1 MDSNKQMADLL
12 FKNITKTPDDYEQMY
27 PKRNL
32 EEGAVVTRF
41 APSPTGRMHV
51 GNLRTALYAYLVAK
65 HEGGD
70 FILRIEDTDQERYV
84 EGAVDIIY
92 RTLQKTG
99 LIHDEGP
106 DKDGGCGPYVQSE
119 RQAQGIYL
127 KYAKELIDK
136 GEAYYCFCDKE
147 RLEGL
152 KKVVAGKEIHVYD
165 KHCLHLSK
173 EEVEEKLAAGVPYV
187 IRQNNPTEGT
197 TTFEDEIY
205 GDITVDNAELDDMI
219 LIKSDGYP
227 TYNFANVVDDHL
239 MGITHVVRGN
249 EYLSS
254 SPKYN
259 RLYEAFGWE
268 VPVYIHCPLITDEN
282 HQKLSKRCGHSSFED
297 LVEQG
302 FLTEAI
308 VNFVALLGWS
318 PADNQEIMTLEEL
331 VEKFDYHHMNKS
343 PAVFDYTKLKWMNGE
358 YIKKMDFD
366 KFYEMALPYIKE
378 VITKD
383 YDLKKIAHM
392 VQTRIEIFPDIRDH
406 IDFFEELPEYDVA
419 MYTHKKMKTNAQ
431 TSLEVLQE
439 ILPVLEAQED
449 YSNDALYQTLLK
461 YVEQKGCKN
470 GYVMWPIRTAVSGKQ
485 MTPGGATE
493 LMEVLGKEESL
504 ARIRKGIELLSQAQ

>member
-1 MDSNKQMADLL
+1 MSK
-12 FKNITKTPDDYEQMY
+12 I
-27 PKRNL
+27 R
-32 EEGAVVTRF
+32 TRF

-51 GNLRTALYAYLVAK
+51 GNLRTALYAYLIAK

-70 FILRIEDTDQERYV
+70 FILRIEDTDQERLV

-99 LIHDEGP
+99 LVHDEGP
-106 DKDGGCGPYVQSE
+106 DKDGGVGPYIQSE
-119 RQAQGIYL
+119 RQANGIYL
-127 KYAKELIDK
+127 EYAKKLIEK

-147 RLEGL
+147 RLESL
-152 KKVVAGKEIHVYD
+152 RTEVAGKEISIYD

-173 EEVEEKLAAGVPYV
+173 EEVQEKLDAGIPYV

-205 GDITVDNAELDDMI
+205 GDITVDNSELDDMI
-219 LIKSDGYP
+219 LIKSDGFP

-259 RLYEAFGWE
+259 RLYEAFGWD
-268 VPVYIHCPLITDEN
+268 VPVYVHCPLITDES
-282 HQKLSKRCGHSSFED
+282 HQKLSKRSGHSSFED
-297 LVEQG
+297 LIEQG
-302 FLTEAI
+302 FLTEAV

-318 PADNQEIMTLEEL
+318 PADNQEIMSLDEL
-331 VEKFDYHHMNKS
+331 IEKFDYHHMSKS
-343 PAVFDYTKLKWMNGE
+343 PAVFDFTKLKWMNGE

-366 KFYEMALPYIKE
+366 DFYIMAEPYIKE
-378 VITKD
+378 VVTKN
-383 YDLKKIAHM
+383 YDLKKIAKM
-392 VQTRIEIFPDIRDH
+392 VQTRIEIFPDIKDH

-419 MYTHKKMKTNAQ
+419 MYTHKKMKTNSE
-431 TSLEVLQE
+431 TSLEVLSE
-439 ILPVLEAQED
+439 VLPILEAQSD
-449 YSNDALYQTLLK
+449 YSNDALYATLCK
-461 YVEQKGCKN
+461 YVEEKGCKN

-493 LMEVLGKEESL
+493 LMEVLGKEESI
-504 ARIRKGIELLSQAQ
+504 ARIKKGIEILSK

>member
-1 MDSNKQMADLL
+1 MSKV
-12 FKNITKTPDDYEQMY
+12 
-27 PKRNL
+27 R
-32 EEGAVVTRF
+32 TRF

-119 RQAQGIYL
+119 RQSQGIYL

-173 EEVEEKLAAGVPYV
+173 EEVEERLAAGVPYV

-461 YVEQKGCKN
+461 YVDQKGCKN

>member
-1 MDSNKQMADLL
+1 MSKV
-12 FKNITKTPDDYEQMY
+12 
-27 PKRNL
+27 R
-32 EEGAVVTRF
+32 TRF

-268 VPVYIHCPLITDEN
+268 VPVYIHCPLITEEN